1 MASKKHRQSNGHFAG
16 VPDKVMCHPDY
27 IALSYSAKAL
37 LFEFALQYRGKNN
50 GKLCAIYSQLK
61 PRGWKSEATLRKA
74 LKELIDSNLILVSKI
89 GMYGDGGR
97 KPNYYA
103 ITWQPVYQIAGFT
116 MDMEPTNT
124 PIRQFSIELRAISTP
139 ETKLSLNR

>member
-1 MASKKHRQSNGHFAG
+1 MAKHNRGTGHFAG
-16 VPDKVMCHPDY
+16 VPDKVMLHPDY
-27 IALSYSAKAL
+27 IGLSFSAKTL

-89 GMYGDGGR
+89 GMYGNGGR
-97 KPNYYA
+97 QPN
-103 ITWQPVYQIAGFT
+103 F
-116 MDMEPTNT
+116 
-124 PIRQFSIELRAISTP
+124 
-139 ETKLSLNR
+139 